1 MGNDVCIVYGM
12 FISMAVTILKRIP
25 FVGKNPKVVATVL
38 SILVAASG
46 LIHGG
51 GVSLETVK
59 ALVVC
64 VIAQLSGAIATHEV
78 AIKPIAS
85 LFVKPEGK

>member
-1 MGNDVCIVYGM
+1 MGNEVCIVYGVV
-12 FISMAVTILKRIP
+12 ISLAVTVLKRIP

-38 SILVAASG
+38 SILVSAST
-46 LIHGG
+46 LFSG
-51 GVSLETVK
+51 GVTLDTIR

-78 AIKPIAS
+78 AIKPVAS
-85 LFVKPEGK
+85 LFVKDGGK